1 MSRNEVLRNYSLL
14 GINSQNSLYEFMVD
28 NVEAVIGDTTYNL
41 DNSNEAMEF
50 MAIFLEALGFKV
62 LRLYLEKNNDDTKCH
77 WFLAFYNGFKWYYY
91 EANLNNMV
99 GKYVFSDY
107 KNLVVFALAK
117 IIKSFENLE
126 GINSETIE
134 ILEQYS
140 LREITPLNGLNL
152 YENIKQSKN
161 GNEILAWSN
170 ADHADDYN
178 KLIKKAEKE
187 EIRNRNSGFSFTFF
201 AIGFV
206 ITLSIGV
213 LLVWILAMIYYGK
226 L

>member
-1 MSRNEVLRNYSLL
+1 MSRNEILRNYSLL

-62 LRLYLEKNNDDTKCH
+62 LRLYLEKNNDDTKYH

-91 EANLNNMV
+91 EPNLNNMV
-99 GKYVFSDY
+99 GKYAFSDY

-140 LREITPLNGLNL
+140 LREIAPLNGFNF